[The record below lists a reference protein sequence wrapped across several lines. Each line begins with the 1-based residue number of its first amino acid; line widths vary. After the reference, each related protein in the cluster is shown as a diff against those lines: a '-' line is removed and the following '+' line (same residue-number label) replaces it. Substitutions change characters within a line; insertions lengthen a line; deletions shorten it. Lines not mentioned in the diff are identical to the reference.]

1 MRGIGADCQGS
12 GVCADGDGASSRAR
26 AWRMPE
32 PGGVMTD
39 GPADGAAL
47 RVMDSQGLGW
57 RIGASLLCR
66 KGQMRG
72 T

>member
-1 MRGIGADCQGS
+1 
-12 GVCADGDGASSRAR
+12 
-26 AWRMPE
+26 
-32 PGGVMTD
+32 MTD
-39 GPADGAAL
+39 SPADGAAL

-72 T
+72 AQADDRTFRLLGRGGGRDGECHRDHH